1 MKKPNTLLKVVSIL
15 YIVFNIIGGILVIAG
30 SLGLGALIGG
40 AAGNVGA
47 GVALASF
54 FMIFS
59 LISVILGLVAGFAGL
74 KAENLGLCKI
84 LGIILIVL
92 AAIST
97 ISNLADGE
105 GIISS
110 LIGLILP
117 ILYTVGVFKEIN
129 S

>member
-15 YIVFNIIGGILVIAG
+15 YIVFNIIGGILIIAG

-40 AAGNVGA
+40 AAGSVGA

-110 LIGLILP
+110 LISLILP
-117 ILYTVGVFKEIN
+117 VLYTVGVFKEIN